1 MTASSPTRR
10 RTLLSCVALAL
21 LIAGPPAW
29 AQEPE
34 PGTPL
39 YGRPKTPGAMR
50 LDIVPPQPL
59 PPPADKLPTAK
70 LKVPEGFKIETYVAG
85 IRDARFIA
93 EGDKGTVFVSNWQGN
108 NVYAV
113 IDKGGKREVKAL
125 YKGLDWPNG
134 IAFKDG
140 TLYIAEHT
148 KISKAENIEDH
159 LDNPPKLVA
168 IYTNLPD
175 PRPHGWRQIA
185 IGPDN
190 RLYIA
195 VGAPCN
201 ICMPPD
207 TNAQIRSMTLDGK
220 DVQIVARGVRNTL
233 GFDWHPVSGEMYFTD
248 NGRDWLSEDIPN
260 DELNRVTQPGKENFG
275 FPYCHQGNIPDSE
288 FGWGHKCTDYT
299 PPIALLGPHAA
310 ALGMTFYTGSQ
321 FPEKYKNAIF
331 VARHGS
337 WNRTIRFGGDV
348 VAVHLDNNGN
358 LQNIE
363 PFVTGF
369 IEDNKYLGR
378 PVGVFEMKDGS
389 LLITDD
395 HNGAVYRV
403 SYGK

>member
-1 MTASSPTRR
+1 
-10 RTLLSCVALAL
+10 
-21 LIAGPPAW
+21 
-29 AQEPE
+29 
-34 PGTPL
+34 
-39 YGRPKTPGAMR
+39 
-50 LDIVPPQPL
+50 
-59 PPPADKLPTAK
+59 
-70 LKVPEGFKIETYVAG
+70 
-85 IRDARFIA
+85 
-93 EGDKGTVFVSNWQGN
+93 
-108 NVYAV
+108 
-113 IDKGGKREVKAL
+113 
-125 YKGLDWPNG
+125 
-134 IAFKDG
+134 
-140 TLYIAEHT
+140 
-148 KISKAENIEDH
+148 
-159 LDNPPKLVA
+159 
-168 IYTNLPD
+168 
-175 PRPHGWRQIA
+175 
-185 IGPDN
+185 
-190 RLYIA
+190 
-195 VGAPCN
+195 
-201 ICMPPD
+201 MPPD